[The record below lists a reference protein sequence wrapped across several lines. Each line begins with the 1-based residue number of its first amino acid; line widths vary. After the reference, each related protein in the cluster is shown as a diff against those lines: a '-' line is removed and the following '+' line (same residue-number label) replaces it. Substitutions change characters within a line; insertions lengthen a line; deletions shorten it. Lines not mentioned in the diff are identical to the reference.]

1 MLTAATWDNLELAAD
16 LVWSG
21 GERRESD
28 FEGAAQRAARR
39 REGVVDDGHGGGRLE
54 NGPQEGELELLL
66 DELGRAPWWV
76 GVVVAV
82 VVYIGLDKVLPAL
95 AGGPVVDA
103 ISGLAV
109 WVAAI
114 FLLPAAVSAFR
125 VWRGRRMLAANRTK
139 EAIRSLGW
147 EEFEELIE
155 AHYRRL
161 GFRVRR
167 EAGAGPDGG
176 VKSSESHA
184 RCQCQGFAVRG
195 DAASASVTS

>member
-1 MLTAATWDNLELAAD
+1 MA
-16 LVWSG
+16 
-21 GERRESD
+21 
-28 FEGAAQRAARR
+28 R
-39 REGVVDDGHGGGRLE
+39 REG
-54 NGPQEGELELLL
+54 ELDLLL
-66 DELGRAPWWV
+66 DELARAPWWV
-76 GVVVAV
+76 SVVVAV
-82 VVYIGLDKVLPAL
+82 VVYIGLAKVLPSL
-95 AGGPVVDA
+95 AGGAVVDA

-161 GFRVRR
+161 GFRARR
-167 EAGAGPDGG
+167 EAGAGPGRRRGRSNRQVGRRDIPGAVQAVADAAGWGQGRQGVVRSRCRRERDGG
-176 VKSSESHA
+176 HCRHGWDVHA
-184 RCQCQGFAVRG
+184 
-195 DAASASVTS
+195 